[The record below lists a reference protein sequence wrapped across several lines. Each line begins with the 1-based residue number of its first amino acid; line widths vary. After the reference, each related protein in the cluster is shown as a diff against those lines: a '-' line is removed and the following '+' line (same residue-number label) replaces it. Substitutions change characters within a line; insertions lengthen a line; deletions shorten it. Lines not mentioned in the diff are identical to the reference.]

1 MAVKSDFPRGWR
13 FGLRTLLL
21 AVLIAALGMAWI
33 NLARRQHDAVQA
45 LRASNPGVTVLY
57 GSERPGD
64 SGSQTSWGQW
74 ARRNLGAD
82 YVSTA
87 RGVEL
92 FYATDAD
99 LARVGQLSA
108 LKWLSLVR
116 SVDLTDAGLAHLPGL
131 TKLETLILLD
141 AEQVTDEGLR
151 HLESLSRLKR
161 LRIDLGRRE
170 VSSAAQERLRRALPH
185 CKIEIGEELPEGE
198 AREIAHT
205 TTPGK

>member
-1 MAVKSDFPRGWR
+1 
-13 FGLRTLLL
+13 LRTLLL

-33 NLARRQHDAVQA
+33 SLARRQHVAVQA

-64 SGSQTSWGQW
+64 SGSQSSWRHW

-82 YVSTA
+82 FVSTA

-99 LARVGQLSA
+99 LARVGKLST

-116 SVDLTDAGLAHLPGL
+116 SVDLTDAGLAHLSGL

-151 HLESLSRLKR
+151 HLEPLSRLKR
-161 LRIDLGRRE
+161 LRIDLGRRKM
-170 VSSAAQERLRRALPH
+170 SSVAQERLRRALPH
-185 CKIEIGEELPEGE
+185 CKIEIGEELHDGE

-205 TTPGK
+205 MMTEQ